1 MRTYLTYRL
10 RVQEL
15 QGTLDPSLIY
25 STLDKQGN
33 DSRQKELEDKYDVQV
48 KKLKE
53 LERKKK
59 ANDKQTKIETFITS
73 LKDKEDVITEFDEG
87 LFNIMI
93 NKAVVYRNRSIEC
106 IFNSGYKVK
115 VEAGE

>member
-1 MRTYLTYRL
+1 MQTRFISQL
-10 RVQEL
+10 
-15 QGTLDPSLIY
+15 SAF
-25 STLDKQGN
+25 N
-33 DSRQKELEDKYDVQV
+33 DSRQKELEDKYDMQV

-59 ANDKQTKIETFITS
+59 EANDKQTKIETFITI
-73 LKDKEDVITEFDEG
+73 LKDKGDVITEFDEG
-87 LFNIMI
+87 LFNIRI

-115 VEAGE
+115 VETRE

>member
-1 MRTYLTYRL
+1 M

-73 LKDKEDVITEFDEG
+73 LKDKGDVITEFDEG

-93 NKAVVYRNRSIEC
+93 NKAVIYRNRSIEC
-106 IFNSGYKVK
+106 IFNLEYKVK

>member
-1 MRTYLTYRL
+1 M

-25 STLDKQGN
+25 STLDKH
-33 DSRQKELEDKYDVQV
+33 SRQKELEDKYDMQV

-73 LKDKEDVITEFDEG
+73 LKDKGDVITEFDEG

-106 IFNSGYKVK
+106 IFNFGYKVK